1 MANAQ
6 ELSVQ
11 QKKEVATKDEKTV
24 RARYYAPPTDIFE
37 TEGAL
42 TLVMEMPGVDKK
54 DLTVTL
60 ENEVL
65 RVEGRI
71 DFSKYEGL
79 EPLYAEYNVGHFARS
94 FTLGDRVDREK
105 ISAQLG
111 DGVLTLTLEKAE
123 AAKPRRIT
131 IG

>member
-11 QKKEVATKDEKTV
+11 QKKEVAAKDEKTV

-60 ENEVL
+60 EDNVL

-79 EPLYAEYNVGHFARS
+79 EPLYAEYNVGHYARS

-111 DGVLTLTLEKAE
+111 EGILTLILEKAE